1 VQDVHSAPRPSGEF
15 DHLGDGEV
23 LRAAGPGGQEIGVP
37 FAVGRG
43 RAVDAVG
50 VLGVHDHQRAERG
63 DLAQCLLELYGVQR
77 REFVDPGVQ
86 QEAFEPEHAG
96 VV

>member
-1 VQDVHSAPRPSGEF
+1 MCTRHPVHRASSITSAMARFSAPRGREARKSAYRSPLGEGARSM
-15 DHLGDGEV
+15 LW
-23 LRAAGPGGQEIGVP
+23 ASSACTIIYAPK
-37 FAVGRG
+37 
-43 RAVDAVG
+43 
-50 VLGVHDHQRAERG
+50 RG
-63 DLAQCLLELYGVQR
+63 DLAQCLLELYGVLR